1 MNRSILIA
9 IIIAVAAV
17 GWLLTGVLGVDGPGN
32 QDSANASEGSAATE
46 ASSPTAAAGAVADP
60 AVAPAEKPQGHKTSV
75 RTRISESAPHAV
87 QITVRGRTE
96 SVRTVEVRAQT
107 QGRVEQ
113 IYRKKGDR
121 VAKGDPIVRL
131 AAGDRSARLAETEAL
146 IKQREIEYE
155 ADRKLNAKGYR
166 ADTQVVAGAA
176 ALDAAKAARMSM
188 EVDIAYLT
196 VRAPFDGV
204 ISSRPVQLGAF
215 LKVGDPVAVIVD
227 QDPILAIGNISE
239 REIGQ
244 VEIGTPAEVVLIDG
258 RKVNGKVRFIS
269 PIAEP
274 STRTFRTEIE
284 IDNPDRSIRDG
295 ITAEIMLEAGSV
307 PAHFLTPAIL
317 TLNDAGVI
325 GVRTVDRNRQV
336 AFIPISIIADG
347 PEGVWVS
354 GLPPQVQIITVGQ
367 EFVREGQ
374 VVDVALAE

>member
-1 MNRSILIA
+1 MNRSIIIA

-17 GWLLTGVLGVDGPGN
+17 GWLLSGVLGVDGSGN
-32 QDSANASEGSAATE
+32 QDSANASEGAAATQAE
-46 ASSPTAAAGAVADP
+46 GPQAAA
-60 AVAPAEKPQGHKTSV
+60 APERKKQEAHRTSV
-75 RTRISESAPHAV
+75 RTRVSESEPHAV

-96 SVRTVEVRAQT
+96 SIRTVDVKAQT

-113 IYRKKGDR
+113 IFRNKGDR
-121 VAKGDPIVRL
+121 VSKGDPIARL
-131 AAGDRSARLAETEAL
+131 ASGDRNARLAETEAL

-166 ADTQVVAGAA
+166 ADTQVAAGAA

-204 ISSRPVQLGAF
+204 ISARPVQLGAF
-215 LKVGDPVAVIVD
+215 LKVGDPVATIVD
-227 QDPILAIGNISE
+227 QDPVLAIGNISE

-244 VEIGTPAEVVLIDG
+244 VEIGTPADVLLIDG
-258 RKVNGKVRFIS
+258 RKVSGKVRFIS

-284 IDNPDRSIRDG
+284 IDNADRSIRDG

-307 PAHFLTPAIL
+307 QAHRLTPAIL
-317 TLNDAGVI
+317 TLNDDGII

-336 AFIPISIIADG
+336 AFMPISIIADG
-347 PEGVWVS
+347 PDGVWVS

-374 VVDVALAE
+374 IVDVALAE

>member
-9 IIIAVAAV
+9 ILIAVAAV
-17 GWLLTGVLGVDGPGN
+17 GWLLTGILDSGEPGE
-32 QDSANASEGSAATE
+32 QVVANATEDGAMSES
-46 ASSPTAAAGAVADP
+46 SSPAPATSPAQAAAP
-60 AVAPAEKPQGHKTSV
+60 ARKHEAPRISV
-75 RTRISESAPHAV
+75 RTRISESKPHAV
-87 QITVRGRTE
+87 LITVRGRTE

-113 IYRKKGDR
+113 IYRNKGER
-121 VAKGDPIVRL
+121 VSKGDPIARL

-146 IKQREIEYE
+146 IKQREIEHE

-196 VRAPFDGV
+196 VRAPFAGV
-204 ISSRPVQLGAF
+204 ISSRAVQLGAF

-244 VEIGTPAEVVLIDG
+244 VEIGSPASVVLIDG
-258 RKVNGKVRFIS
+258 QTVTGKVRFIS
-269 PIAEP
+269 PVAEA

-284 IDNPDRSIRDG
+284 ISNPDRTIRDG

-307 PAHFLTPAIL
+307 PAHLLTPAIL
-317 TLNDAGVI
+317 TLNDAGAI

-336 AFIPISIIADG
+336 AFVPVSIIADS
-347 PEGVWVS
+347 PKGVWVS
-354 GLPPQVQIITVGQ
+354 GLPPQAQIITVGQ

-374 VVDVALAE
+374 IVDVALAE